1 MMRRLVS
8 IVAGLALGGL
18 AAAPCANAQWGY
30 PRGYGGYGMSRWGA
44 DPGAGYM
51 AGLGA
56 YARGQGVYQLDKAK
70 ADAINADTMIKWNKA
85 LRARQLALREDQR
98 KEAAQREAQ
107 RQERAAE
114 LRLENGSTLNDLLFQ
129 ILDVDPG
136 VVRSARARAPLSPS
150 ALKEIPFEWNSEAI
164 TLCIDQMTGAS
175 ALPSLLMDDR
185 FAPQRTALKAAVES
199 ALKEDAQGSV
209 SLATRKKLDD
219 AVAKLRTEFLKNN
232 AEFQLGYQESIDYLT
247 TMASLSRLLND
258 PSMHAFLAQLD
269 NGQERTVGDLIAF
282 MNAYN
287 LRFGPATTDRQIEIY
302 TRLAPTLKA
311 VRDAAGAEGAP
322 RSEPDRTG
330 EGLQSA
336 AKAAFKGM
344 SWDHLEAHAR
354 EH

>member
-1 MMRRLVS
+1 
-8 IVAGLALGGL
+8 
-18 AAAPCANAQWGY
+18 
-30 PRGYGGYGMSRWGA
+30 
-44 DPGAGYM
+44 M

-56 YARGQGVYQLDKAK
+56 FARGQGVYQLDKAR

-85 LRARQLALREDQR
+85 LRARQLALREEQR
-98 KEAAQREAQ
+98 KDAAQRETE
-107 RQERAAE
+107 RQERVAE
-114 LRLENGSTLNDLLFQ
+114 MRLENGSTLNDLLFQ

-136 VVRSARARAPLSPS
+136 VAKSARAKAPLSPS
-150 ALKEIPFEWNSEAI
+150 AIKEIPFEWNSEAI

-185 FAPQRTALKAAVES
+185 FASQRTALRAAVET
-199 ALKEDAQGSV
+199 ALKEDAKGSV
-209 SLATRKKLDD
+209 SLATRKKIDD
-219 AVAKLRTEFLKNN
+219 AVAKLRTEFRKNT
-232 AEFQLGYQESIDYLT
+232 AEFQLGYQEASDYLT

-258 PSMHAFLAQLD
+258 PSMKAFLTQLD

-287 LRFGPATTDRQIEIY
+287 LRFGPATTDRQIQIY

-311 VRDAAGAEGAP
+311 MRDAAGSEGASP
-322 RSEPDRTG
+322 TQPDRTG
-330 EGLQSA
+330 EGLKSA
-336 AKAAFKGM
+336 ARSAFKGM